1 MRVFA
6 HTPAVQSDVLAVVV
20 EVVAPST
27 YFTEYSVMDIPVA
40 FETLGHCRVTD
51 PELRSLILRLVG
63 AGKRPAITVVRID
76 SEPAAAMAFD

>member
-1 MRVFA
+1 
-6 HTPAVQSDVLAVVV
+6 
-20 EVVAPST
+20 
-27 YFTEYSVMDIPVA
+27 MDIPVA